1 MVDKVTTTMLN
12 QEYWIRIDGKGF
24 LKKRSK
30 AQVIQMSPWIAPDV
44 ANPNFCYAELFL
56 HSPWRSLDDLPQTD
70 EECIAAFID
79 AQEQNLGKELLLES
93 NAKVARQH
101 HLELLKRSHIV
112 QVLEHL
118 PPSEYVFVDTST
130 IPTVRINM
138 RRG

>member
-1 MVDKVTTTMLN
+1 M
-12 QEYWIRIDGKGF
+12 
-24 LKKRSK
+24 
-30 AQVIQMSPWIAPDV
+30 IAPDV

-56 HSPWRSLDDLPQTD
+56 HSPWGSLDDLPQTD

-79 AQEQNLGKELLLES
+79 AQEQNLGEELLLES

-130 IPTVRINM
+130 IPTVESACAVDSLPEDCDGFQWKANHVYTPDDVVRA
-138 RRG
+138 RDFVKTVVRP